1 MADWL
6 FASGATPS
14 LGTLQLFGTQTS
26 VSGVTPP
33 TQAWLTHGNP
43 TATALLTFNTQDFVR
58 LDSEWKA
65 VGRRH
70 AGIVIV
76 ARPVEIGH
84 LIRCVMRHLDTV
96 TLEVQTDVLL
106 WLDTSLPC

>member
-1 MADWL
+1 MI
-6 FASGATPS
+6 
-14 LGTLQLFGTQTS
+14 
-26 VSGVTPP
+26 PP
-33 TQAWLTHGNP
+33 TLSWELQSRGYDALSCHDAGLANQAVPDHTQL
-43 TATALLTFNTQDFVR
+43 AYAAVQERALLTFNTQDFVR

-70 AGIVIV
+70 AGIVTV

-96 TLEVQTDVLL
+96 PFEVQTDVLL